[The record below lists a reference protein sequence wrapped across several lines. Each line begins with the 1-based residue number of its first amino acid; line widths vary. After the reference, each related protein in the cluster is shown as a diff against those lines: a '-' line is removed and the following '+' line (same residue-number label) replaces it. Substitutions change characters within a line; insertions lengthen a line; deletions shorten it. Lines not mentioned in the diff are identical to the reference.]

1 MTMSARQYPV
11 HIVAAGGFV
20 ANETGQI
27 LLLKSP
33 RYGDWEFPGGQV
45 EEGETIPD
53 ALEREV
59 FEETGILVKVKS
71 LVGIYS
77 NIRRPSIVNMDF
89 VCEYVSG
96 APQTSN
102 ESSEV
107 AWFDRDMALS
117 LIKREAI
124 RVRLENMLEFKG
136 EVNYLAYMVDPNR
149 IDLNYQEIENRKI

>member
-1 MTMSARQYPV
+1 MSARQYPV

-20 ANETGQI
+20 VNETGQV

-107 AWFDRDMALS
+107 AWFDRGMALS

>member
-1 MTMSARQYPV
+1 MSARQYPV

-20 ANETGQI
+20 VNETGQV

-136 EVNYLAYMVDPNR
+136 EVNYLAYMVAPNR

>member
-1 MTMSARQYPV
+1 MSARQYPV

-20 ANETGQI
+20 VNETGQV